1 MKPSDHSI
9 GKRRTLLA
17 TLAPLAI
24 FGGLAALGA
33 IPAAPA
39 AIAGAAL
46 AGLAWVICRN
56 FRHDLERLR
65 RQPAPTD
72 KPPPGE
78 APNLAAAIIQ
88 GMADPVFLVD
98 PQGKVIE
105 ANPAASDL
113 FGENF
118 IGRAFNLS
126 LRHPQAVAAITHAIA
141 GNTPD
146 SIEIDILDAS
156 QRCFMLHVQPITPGP
171 QKFAGAVA
179 QLHEITAIRRS
190 ENMRADF
197 VANASHELRTPLA
210 SLIGFIETLRG
221 PARDDA
227 AARQRFL
234 TIMEDEAG
242 RMARLIDDLL
252 SLSRIELDEHVLP
265 DTPVDMA
272 GLLSGVIKLL
282 EQRAAEKNMTLALAL
297 PADLP
302 AVPGEADQLVQVFQ
316 NLIDNAIKYGRAGTA
331 VRITAQMIDRLPGL
345 GKPGITFA
353 VADRGEG
360 IGANHLPRLTERF
373 YRADAARSRA
383 LGGTGLGLAI
393 VKHIVNRHRGT
404 LAITSEV
411 GIGTT
416 VTVSLPRIIK
426 L

>member
-1 MKPSDHSI
+1 MKPSDHII

-24 FGGLAALGA
+24 FAGLATLGV
-33 IPAAPA
+33 ISTAPA
-39 AIAGAAL
+39 AIAGLTL
-46 AGLAWVICRN
+46 AGLAWAICRN
-56 FRHDLERLR
+56 FQHDLERLR
-65 RQPAPTD
+65 RQPAPAD
-72 KPPPGE
+72 KTPAGE
-78 APNLAAAIIQ
+78 AANLAAAIIQ

-98 PQGKVIE
+98 AQGKVVE
-105 ANPAASDL
+105 ANPATSDL

-126 LRHPQAVAAITHAIA
+126 LRHPRAVATITRAIA
-141 GNTPD
+141 ENAPD

-156 QRCFMLHVQPITPGP
+156 ERRFMLHVQPIVLGP
-171 QKFAGAVA
+171 QKTVGAVA

-221 PARDDA
+221 PARGDA
-227 AARQRFL
+227 AARERFL
-234 TIMEDEAG
+234 TIMEDEAS

-252 SLSRIELDEHVLP
+252 SLSRIELDEHVPP

-282 EQRAAEKNMTLALAL
+282 EQRAAEKNMTLVLAL
-297 PADLP
+297 PDDLP

-331 VRITAQMIDRLPGL
+331 VRITAQMIDRLPSL

-360 IGANHLPRLTERF
+360 ISAEHLPRLTERF
-373 YRADAARSRA
+373 YRTDAARSRA

-393 VKHIVNRHRGT
+393 VKHIVNRHRGA
-404 LAITSEV
+404 LAITSEP

-416 VTVSLPRIIK
+416 VTVSLPRIMK